1 MNEAMNTHGAFSWN
15 ELMTTDLAAAKD
27 FYGELLGWSIEEMQT
42 ESMGP
47 YAMAKVDGKE
57 VAGMMATPPGAA
69 DMPAAWGAYVTVDDV
84 DAMVARVKDL
94 GGTICVAPTD
104 IPKVGRFTLI
114 QDPQGA
120 MLALITYTDEAK
132 NSAM

>member
-15 ELMTTDLAAAKD
+15 ELATTDMAAAKK
-27 FYGELLGWSIEEMQT
+27 FYGELLGWTIEAMQT

-47 YAMAKVDGKE
+47 YAMAKVGGEE
-57 VAGMMATPPGAA
+57 VAGMRSLTPDDG
-69 DMPAAWGAYVTVDDV
+69 DMRPAWGACVTVDDV
-84 DAMVARVKDL
+84 DAIALRVKAL
-94 GGTICVAPTD
+94 GGTICVPPTD

-120 MLALITYTDEAK
+120 MLSLITYTEEAK
-132 NSAM
+132 NSSM